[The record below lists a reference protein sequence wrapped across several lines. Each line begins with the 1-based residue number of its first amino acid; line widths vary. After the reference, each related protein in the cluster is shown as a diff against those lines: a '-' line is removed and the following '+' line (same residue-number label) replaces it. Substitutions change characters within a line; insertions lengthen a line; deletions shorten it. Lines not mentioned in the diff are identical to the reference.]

1 MKRVSVVGTVHAEK
15 GRANTSALLAI
26 LERIKPEV
34 IFLEIP
40 SAAFDDHFNGNSGN
54 LESTAVSRYRE
65 NHRVDLIP
73 VDLPTPDAGFFAK
86 HQHLSKRIE
95 RTSPDYRRLVHW
107 HSQNV
112 SAHGFAYLNSK
123 DCSDLFSQLHEA
135 MLAAIAKD
143 VDHRLLAEVYDLWI
157 RTNELRE
164 KGMTKNIEN
173 HCRQASFR
181 SAVFLV
187 GAAHR
192 QPIIDLSR
200 SEPRAATSTIQ
211 WVFGRFLEEP
221 SLEREGSPR
230 RTPEPLHAHR

>member
-15 GRANTSALLAI
+15 GRANSSELLAI

-34 IFLEIP
+34 IFLETP
-40 SAAFDDHFNGNSGN
+40 PAAFDDYFNGNDGN
-54 LESTAVSRYRE
+54 LESIAVSRYRE

-73 VDLPTPDAGFFAK
+73 VDLPTPDADFFAK

-95 RTSPDYRRLVHW
+95 RTSPDYRRLVDW

-123 DCSDLFSQLHEA
+123 HCSDFFSQLHEA
-135 MLAAIAKD
+135 MLAAIEKD
-143 VDHRLLAEVYDLWI
+143 VDHRLLAEVYDRWI
-157 RTNELRE
+157 RTNELRD

-173 HCRQASFR
+173 HCRHASFSR
-181 SAVFLV
+181 AAFLV

-192 QPIIDLSR
+192 QSIIDLSGR
-200 SEPRAATSTIQ
+200 EPGATSSTIQ
-211 WVFGRFLEEP
+211 WVFAGFLEEP
-221 SLEREGSPR
+221 NLTVARQNEEV
-230 RTPEPLHAHR
+230 

>member
-1 MKRVSVVGTVHAEK
+1 MKRIAVVGTVHEEK
-15 GRANTSALLAI
+15 GRANTSGLVGI

-40 SAAFDDHFNGNSGN
+40 SAVFDDHFNGDRGN

-73 VDLPTPDAGFFAK
+73 VDLPTPDEDFFAK
-86 HQHLSKRIE
+86 HRDLNRRIE
-95 RTSPDYRRLVHW
+95 RTSPDYRRLVDW

-123 DCSDLFSQLHEA
+123 DCSDLFSQVHAA
-135 MLAAIAKD
+135 MLAAIEKD

-157 RTNELRE
+157 GTNELRD
-164 KGMTKNIEN
+164 KGMMKNIEN
-173 HCRQASFR
+173 HCRQASFS
-181 SAVFLV
+181 SAAFLV

-192 QPIIDLSR
+192 QSILTLSR
-200 SEPRAATSTIQ
+200 SEPGAAPSTVL
-211 WVFGRFLEEP
+211 WEFSDFLEEP
-221 SLEREGSPR
+221 
-230 RTPEPLHAHR
+230 H

>member
-1 MKRVSVVGTVHAEK
+1 MKRVSVVGTVHEEK
-15 GRANTSALLAI
+15 GSASISGLLAI

-40 SAAFDDHFNGNSGN
+40 PAAFGDHFNGSRRN

-73 VDLPTPDAGFFAK
+73 VDLPTPDEDFFAK
-86 HQHLSKRIE
+86 HRDLNRRIE
-95 RTSPDYRRLVHW
+95 RTSPDYRRLVDW

-112 SAHGFAYLNSK
+112 SEHGFGYLNSK

-135 MLAAIAKD
+135 MLAAIEQD

-157 RTNELRE
+157 RTIELRDRA
-164 KGMTKNIEN
+164 MMKNIEN
-173 HCRQASFR
+173 YCRLASFS
-181 SAVFLV
+181 SAAFLV

-192 QPIIDLSR
+192 QSIIDLSR
-200 SEPRAATSTIQ
+200 TELGAASSTIQ
-211 WVFGRFLEEP
+211 WDFAGFLEEP
-221 SLEREGSPR
+221 SLTVARHNEE
-230 RTPEPLHAHR
+230 L

>member
-1 MKRVSVVGTVHAEK
+1 MKRVSVVGTVHEEK
-15 GRANTSALLAI
+15 GRANTSELVRI

-40 SAAFDDHFNGNSGN
+40 SAAFDYHFNGNRGD
-54 LESTAVSRYRE
+54 LESSAVSRYRE

-73 VDLPTPDAGFFAK
+73 VDLPTPDEDFFAK
-86 HQHLSKRIE
+86 HRDLIRRIE
-95 RTSPDYRRLVHW
+95 RTSPDFRRLVDW

-135 MLAAIAKD
+135 TLAAIEKD

-157 RTNELRE
+157 GTNKLRD
-164 KGMTKNIEN
+164 KGMMKNIEN
-173 HCRQASFR
+173 HCRQHSFS
-181 SAVFLV
+181 SAAFLV

-192 QPIIDLSR
+192 QSIIDLSR
-200 SEPRAATSTIQ
+200 SQPRAVLSTIQ
-211 WVFGRFLEEP
+211 WGFAGFLDEP
-221 SLEREGSPR
+221 NLTVARHDDLNGSL
-230 RTPEPLHAHR
+230 

>member
-1 MKRVSVVGTVHAEK
+1 MKRLSVVGTVHEEK
-15 GRANTSALLAI
+15 GRANTSGLVGI

-40 SAAFDDHFNGNSGN
+40 SAAFDDHFNGNRRN

-73 VDLPTPDAGFFAK
+73 VDLPTPDEDFFAK
-86 HQHLSKRIE
+86 HRDLNRRIE
-95 RTSPDYRRLVHW
+95 RTSPDYRRLVDW

-135 MLAAIAKD
+135 MLAAIEKD

-157 RTNELRE
+157 RTNELRD
-164 KGMTKNIEN
+164 KGMMKKIEN
-173 HCRQASFR
+173 HCRQASFS
-181 SAVFLV
+181 SAAFLV

-192 QPIIDLSR
+192 QSIINLSR
-200 SEPRAATSTIQ
+200 RAPGDASSTIQ
-211 WVFGRFLEEP
+211 WDFAGFLEEQNVTVARHNEE
-221 SLEREGSPR
+221 L
-230 RTPEPLHAHR
+230 